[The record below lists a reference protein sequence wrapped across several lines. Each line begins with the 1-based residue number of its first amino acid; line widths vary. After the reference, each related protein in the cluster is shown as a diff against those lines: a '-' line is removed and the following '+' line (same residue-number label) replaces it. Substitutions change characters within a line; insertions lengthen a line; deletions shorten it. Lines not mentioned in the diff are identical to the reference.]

1 MLGTTEPSKQEQLVL
16 TPEEDLPEVAN
27 TVKQWLHDHQ
37 NTNLV
42 LKRHQEVLSQR
53 GGGLTKTYKGKK
65 SIDPNFPR
73 QMRVEMNRRH
83 AAGTSKS
90 TYASA

>member
-1 MLGTTEPSKQEQLVL
+1 M
-16 TPEEDLPEVAN
+16 PEEDLPEVAN
-27 TVKQWLHDHQ
+27 TVKQWLNDHQ

-53 GGGLTKTYKGKK
+53 AGGFSKTYKGKK
-65 SIDPNFPR
+65 SIDPNHPR
-73 QMRVEMNRRH
+73 AMHAEMNRRH

-90 TYASA
+90 TYSSAQPAVP